1 MFGLENMKT
10 KLLLFLKIILSI
22 FLTASFLSAQSV
34 TSKERKFTKITEGVY
49 VITHKDAPDTFPQ
62 GNTVVIIGDNDV
74 LVVDS
79 CLLPSSAKE
88 DIAQI
93 KQWTNKP
100 VRYLVNTHWHFDHN
114 NGNGNYAAAFPN
126 LTIIAHAETQKMIE
140 NYNPMAIA
148 NYPTRRERFK
158 KMLESGKDN
167 DGVPLSDALRKD
179 LEVSLVGLDEV
190 VSEFKNIVL
199 NPVTISFTEDLN
211 LNLGNRQVQI
221 KFLGRGNTAGDTVI
235 YLPKEKIAAVGDL
248 MVHPVPYFF
257 GGFPAELPATL
268 QKVGLMNLQS
278 IIPGHGEI
286 LHDNN
291 YLNQIIALVTEVN
304 ALIKQE
310 TTHNP
315 TLKIEEMAKIA
326 RQKIDVPAWRKKFAG
341 DNQENGDYF
350 EETFDGLVKSAFK
363 EALIR

>member
-1 MFGLENMKT
+1 MRN
-10 KLLLFLKIILSI
+10 KLLLFWQISAFIVLAVSI
-22 FLTASFLSAQSV
+22 LSAQSV
-34 TSKERKFTKITEGVY
+34 TSKERKTTKVTEGVY
-49 VITHKDAPDTFPQ
+49 VITHRDAPDTFPQ
-62 GNTVVIIGDNDV
+62 GNTIVIIGDKDV

-93 KQWTNKP
+93 KQWTDKP
-100 VRYLVNTHWHFDHN
+100 VKYLVNTHWHFDHN
-114 NGNGNYAAAFPN
+114 NGNGTYAAAFPN
-126 LTIIAHAETQKMIE
+126 LTIIAHAETQRMIE
-140 NYNPMAIA
+140 NYNPMAIS

-190 VSEFKNIVL
+190 VAEFQNIKL
-199 NPVTISFTEDLN
+199 TPINISFTEDLN
-211 LNLGNRQVQI
+211 LNLGNREVQI
-221 KFLGRGNTAGDTVI
+221 KFLGRGNTAGDTIV
-235 YLPKEKIAAVGDL
+235 YLPKEKIASVGDL

-257 GGFPAELPATL
+257 GGFPLELPATL
-268 QKVGLMNLQS
+268 QKVGLLNLQS

-286 LHDNN
+286 LHNNN

-304 ALIKQE
+304 SFIKKE
-310 TTHNP
+310 TTGNP
-315 TLKIEEMAKIA
+315 NLKIEDAAKIA

-350 EETFDGLVKSAFK
+350 EETFDGLIKSAFK
-363 EALIR
+363 QAVIR

>member
-1 MFGLENMKT
+1 M
-10 KLLLFLKIILSI
+10 
-22 FLTASFLSAQSV
+22 LSAQSV
-34 TSKERKFTKITEGVY
+34 TSKERKITKVTEGVY

-62 GNTVVIIGDNDV
+62 GNTLVIIGDKDV

-93 KQWTNKP
+93 KQLTDKP

-126 LTIIAHAETQKMIE
+126 LMIIAHTETQKMIE
-140 NYNPMAIA
+140 NYNPVSIA
-148 NYPTRRERFK
+148 NYANRRERFK
-158 KMLESGKDN
+158 KMLETGKDN

-190 VSEFKNIVL
+190 VAEFKNISL
-199 NPVTISFTEDLN
+199 TPINISFTEDLN
-211 LNLGNRQVQI
+211 LNLGNREVQI
-221 KFLGRGNTAGDTVI
+221 KFLGRGNTAGDTIV

-268 QKVGLMNLQS
+268 EKVSLLNLQS

-291 YLNQIIALVTEVN
+291 YMNQIIALVTEVN
-304 ALIKQE
+304 NLIKKE
-310 TTHNP
+310 TTNNP

-341 DNQENGDYF
+341 ENKENGDYF
-350 EETFDGLVKSAFK
+350 EESFDSLIKSAFK